1 MCCAVPLLNRGLL
14 TAEDGECG
22 AGGVLQR
29 RFKALGIGAHR
40 LRVHGLVWRCRCDLL
55 QRDSFAL
62 AGSAHRGVDQFIE
75 LSYRHHGG
83 HGQASQIPAAQRGA
97 LARAQDHLHGRAVD
111 PARPQ
116 SPGTAH
122 ALGHVA
128 GLLARRSREPVESL
142 RDLLSEDLPEG
153 CITRRAL
160 SHALRQLRDGSI
172 RGILDG
178 ADAEFHAEVNEQLVA
193 AGGYAFHEGFDGI
206 SRRDLVGADLGPQR
220 NKHLEG
226 LVHAQREV
234 LDGGRRLL
242 TGCLHGFFLVCPVDC
257 LPRLRFDRFRFGAN
271 RLCGML

>member
-14 TAEDGECG
+14 TAEGGECG

-29 RFKALGIGAHR
+29 RFKALGIGAHHF
-40 LRVHGLVWRCRCDLL
+40 RVHGLVWRCRCGLL

-62 AGSAHRGVDQFIE
+62 AGGAHRGVDQFIE
-75 LSYRHHGG
+75 LSDRGRAG
-83 HGQASQIPAAQRGA
+83 HGQAGQVPAAQRGA
-97 LARAQDHLHGRAVD
+97 LARAQDQLHDRAID

-153 CITRRAL
+153 CIARRAL

-172 RGILDG
+172 RGILDS
-178 ADAEFHAEVNEQLVA
+178 ADAELHTEVNEQLVA
-193 AGGYAFHEGFDGI
+193 AGGHAFHEGFDRIG
-206 SRRDLVGADLGPQR
+206 RRHLVRPDLGPQR
-220 NKHLEG
+220 NKHLQG
-226 LVHAQREV
+226 LVHAEWAVRHHS
-234 LDGGRRLL
+234 RRLL
-242 TGCLHGFFLVCPVDC
+242 ARGVHGFFMVCGV
-257 LPRLRFDRFRFGAN
+257 R
-271 RLCGML
+271 